1 MEKLNYVVVSSTNN
15 IGGSVNDTDM
25 YFPFTG
31 NKNGMKPPKS
41 FAKTKKE
48 IWGYITEDEFSGM
61 DDLTYLGFDGDY
73 YVYADGRGK
82 KFFSNIGKGIVK
94 GVKGAGKGIG
104 SAAKW
109 VGKQIKNLVTK
120 WGKQIQENRTR
131 RQSAKALK
139 KAANVGV
146 AEKKAIAEA
155 EAKKLQGKQKQ
166 EFIEREKQKAAQLL
180 EQRHAEVETK
190 IAEAEKKAYDEAL
203 ARTNN
208 VETAEKAALD
218 KGTEVENQFTG
229 YLDGEDKGFWKSM
242 GVGGKVAIIGGGT
255 LLIGLIIY
263 LVVKNK

>member
-1 MEKLNYVVVSSTNN
+1 MEKLNYIVTSATNTFGAN
-15 IGGSVNDTDM
+15 YNDTDM
-25 YFPFTG
+25 YFPFSG

-41 FAKTKKE
+41 FSKTKKE
-48 IWGYITEDEFSGM
+48 IWGYITEDDFSQM
-61 DDLTYLGFDGDY
+61 DDLEYLGFDGDY
-73 YVYADGRGK
+73 YVYADGKGK
-82 KFFSNIGKGIVK
+82 KFFSNVGKGIVK

-120 WGKQIQENRTR
+120 WGKRIQENRAR

-146 AEKKAIAEA
+146 AEKKAIADA

-166 EFIEREKQKAAQLL
+166 AFIEQEKQKAAQQL
-180 EQRHAEVETK
+180 EQRYAEMETK

-208 VETAEKAALD
+208 VEAAEKAALD

-229 YLDGEDKGFWKSM
+229 YLDGDDKGFWKSI
-242 GVGGKVAIIGGGT
+242 GIGGKVAIIGGGT

-263 LVVKNK
+263 LVVKKK

>member
-73 YVYADGRGK
+73 YVYADGAGK

-94 GVKGAGKGIG
+94 GIKGAGKGIG

-109 VGKQIKNLVTK
+109 VGKSVKELVTK
-120 WGKQIQENRTR
+120 WGKRINERRTARKNRKSRKQEMAYKVAMEK
-131 RQSAKALK
+131 AKAQGLSDEQAK
-139 KAANVGV
+139 K
-146 AEKKAIAEA
+146 IASDA
-155 EAKKLQGKQKQ
+155 EAKVRAEQESLIAAAESRAYEKGKAEGKPTEQ
-166 EFIEREKQKAAQLL
+166 IEQAANKAG
-180 EQRHAEVETK
+180 E
-190 IAEAEKKAYDEAL
+190 EAEKQIY
-203 ARTNN
+203 
-208 VETAEKAALD
+208 
-218 KGTEVENQFTG
+218 GG
-229 YLDGEDKGFWKSM
+229 YLASEDKGFWKSM
-242 GVGGKVAIIGGGT
+242 GVGGKIAIIGGGT
-255 LLIGLIIY
+255 LLIGLIVY
-263 LVVKNK
+263 LVVKKK